1 MKISFSKTMLAIA
14 IGVVATFSACKNSP
28 YPGYELD
35 ENNGMYSKFYTQN
48 KTGVKPVEGDVVR
61 LSLVVKTSTDSVL
74 TDSKDPKFNRSGS
87 TYFEFPLMKPEFKGS
102 LEEALTSMFV
112 GDSASF
118 LISVDSMYKSK
129 DVPPFLKKGT
139 VLKFEVALQK
149 ITPKA
154 EADAIRNKK
163 MEEQKAM
170 MEMSK
175 NEEPKNLAK
184 YLEDKKINVKPTASG
199 LYYIETK
206 KGNGKKPKVGELV
219 SVNYTGRMLDGSV
232 FDTSDEAIAKAS
244 NLYDERNPYK
254 PYQFPLG
261 QNKVIPGWD
270 EGLMLMS
277 AGSKGVLIIPSTL
290 AYGAQGGGPIPPFS
304 PLVFDVELVDISA
317 APPASEHKII
327 QGQKVN

>member
-1 MKISFSKTMLAIA
+1 MKISFSKAMLTIA
-14 IGVVATFSACKNSP
+14 AGVVVTFSACKNSP
-28 YPGYELD
+28 YPGYDLD
-35 ENNGMYSKFYTQN
+35 ESNGMYSKFYTQN

-61 LSLVVKTSTDSVL
+61 ISLVVKTATDSVL

-102 LEEALTSMFV
+102 LEEALTKMFV

-129 DVPPFLKKGT
+129 EVPPFLKKGT
-139 VLKFEVALQK
+139 VLKFEVGLQK

-170 MEMSK
+170 MEMRK
-175 NEEPKNLAK
+175 NEEPKILAK
-184 YLEDKKINVKPTASG
+184 YLADNKINAKATATG

-219 SVNYTGRMLDGSV
+219 TVNYTGRLLDGTI
-232 FDTSDEAIAKAS
+232 FDTSDEKVAKAS
-244 NLYDERNPYK
+244 NLFDERNPYK

-261 QNKVIPGWD
+261 QNKVIPGWE

-277 AGSKGVLIIPSTL
+277 VGSKGQLIVPSSL

-304 PLVFDVELVDISA
+304 PLVFDVELMDVST
-317 APPASEHKII
+317 APPVSGPKVI